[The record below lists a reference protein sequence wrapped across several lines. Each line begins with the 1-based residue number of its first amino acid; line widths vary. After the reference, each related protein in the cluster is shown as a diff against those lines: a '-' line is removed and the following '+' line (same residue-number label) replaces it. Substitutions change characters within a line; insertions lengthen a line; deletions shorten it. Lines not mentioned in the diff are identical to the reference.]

1 MHSTIKLSL
10 ARIPTMLIMNKP
22 PDNSALA
29 TLVSLE
35 DRLQRLEWYLS
46 GSDEVEDTLQRVA
59 EQGRDR
65 TVQARLAGLE
75 SSLERLSAQSPTVNT
90 LLQLRMS
97 VPEV

>member
-10 ARIPTMLIMNKP
+10 ARIPTTLIMNKP

-46 GSDEVEDTLQRVA
+46 GSDEVQDTLQRVA

>member
-1 MHSTIKLSL
+1 
-10 ARIPTMLIMNKP
+10 MNKP